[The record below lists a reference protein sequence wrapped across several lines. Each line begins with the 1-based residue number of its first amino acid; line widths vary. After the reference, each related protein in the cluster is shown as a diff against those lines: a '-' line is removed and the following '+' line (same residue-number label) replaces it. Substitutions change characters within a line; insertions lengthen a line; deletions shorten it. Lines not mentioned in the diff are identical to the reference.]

1 MQFDFRVFLGES
13 YDGKSQTLDELLA
26 SMDALDI
33 DMALVCP
40 FKPLSYDLEK
50 STRNLSETLGK
61 FDDRLLGAARID
73 PWQPNAADSLI
84 SAVEEFGM
92 KALYINPW
100 EENFQADNKQ
110 LDELMSAAS
119 EKNLPVSIASGYPWL
134 SEASQVSRLAARWP
148 QVPIVMTNGGQIN
161 ISGLGQA
168 GAELAMSQQDN
179 LSFDT
184 AGIYRQDFIEDMV
197 EELNG
202 ERVLFASSA
211 PYFDQGYEIKRIQ
224 IAKVSQE
231 YRANMAGVN
240 ALNLFGIEVD

>member
-13 YDGKSQTLDELLA
+13 YDGKSQTADELLA
-26 SMDALDI
+26 RMDALEI

-50 STRNLSETLGK
+50 SNSNLADTVGK
-61 FDDRLLGAARID
+61 YDDRLLGAARID

-84 SAVEEFGM
+84 SAVEEWGM

-100 EENFQADNKQ
+100 EENIQADHKQ
-110 LDELMSAAS
+110 LDELLAAAS

-134 SEASQVSRLAARWP
+134 SEASQVSRLASRWP

-168 GAELAMSQQDN
+168 GAELALNQQDN
-179 LSFDT
+179 LFFDT
-184 AGIYRQDFIEDMV
+184 AGIYRQDFIDDMV

-211 PYFDQGYEIKRIQ
+211 PYFDQSYEIKRIQ
-224 IAKVSQE
+224 KAKVSQE
-231 YRANMAGVN
+231 YRAKIAGAN
-240 ALNLFGIEVD
+240 AQNLFGIEVA